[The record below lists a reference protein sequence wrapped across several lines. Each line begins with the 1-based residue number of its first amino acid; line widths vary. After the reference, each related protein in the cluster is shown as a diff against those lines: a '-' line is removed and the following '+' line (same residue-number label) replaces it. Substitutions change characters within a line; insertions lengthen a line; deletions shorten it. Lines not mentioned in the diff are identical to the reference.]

1 MAILPICK
9 YPDPVLA
16 KKCADIQDIDDDLRT
31 LAQDMIDTMYDA
43 PGVGL
48 AAPQVGKSIR
58 LVVVDTAKEEER
70 GNPMVL
76 INPKITSMAGQ
87 IVWDE
92 ACLSVPDYSADVV
105 RAAEVTV
112 EAMDIDGN
120 EITLEAQGIA
130 AVCLQ
135 HELDHLD
142 GILFLDH
149 ISSLKRSL
157 YRKKRLKQI
166 KRSEG

>member
-16 KKCADIQDIDDDLRT
+16 KECADIGHVDDNIRT

-48 AAPQVGKSIR
+48 AAPQVGQSIR
-58 LVVVDTAKEEER
+58 LVVVDTAQEEER

-76 INPKITSMAGQ
+76 INPRITSKAGQ

-105 RAAEVTV
+105 RFSEVTV
-112 EAMDIDGN
+112 EALDLEGN
-120 EITLEAQGIA
+120 EIVIEAQGLS

-142 GILFLDH
+142 GILFIDH

-157 YRKKRLKQI
+157 YRKKRLKQL
-166 KRSEG
+166 KRAED

>member
-16 KKCADIQDIDDDLRT
+16 KECADIGQIDESIRN

-58 LVVVDTAKEEER
+58 LVVVDTAQEEER

-76 INPKITSMAGQ
+76 INPRITSKAGQ

-105 RAAEVTV
+105 RFSEVTV
-112 EAMDIDGN
+112 EALDLEGN
-120 EITLEAQGIA
+120 EIVIEAQGLS

-142 GILFLDH
+142 GILFIDH

-157 YRKKRLKQI
+157 YRKKRLKQL
-166 KRSEG
+166 KRAED

>member
-1 MAILPICK
+1 MAILPILK
-9 YPDPVLA
+9 YPDSVLA
-16 KKCADIQDIDDDLRT
+16 KKCADIGQIDDDLRT

-58 LVVVDTAKEEER
+58 LVVVDTAPEEER

-76 INPKITSMAGQ
+76 INPRITSKAGQ
-87 IVWDE
+87 IIWDE

-105 RAAEVTV
+105 RASEVTV
-112 EAMDIDGN
+112 EALDLEGN
-120 EITLEAQGIA
+120 EIVIEAQGLS

-142 GILFLDH
+142 GILFIDH
-149 ISSLKRSL
+149 ISNLKRSL
-157 YRKKRLKQI
+157 YRKKRLKQL
-166 KRSEG
+166 KRAED